1 MTTDHHFVCVVC
13 TLLEN
18 YRFFVELD
26 GKRSIWR
33 LQRNGVRQGSVLA
46 LLLFITHK
54 NDQPIYQNTRSFV
67 SADDIAIAAQDTDFA
82 VIEETLSSALVRLTE
97 YYETNQLR
105 ANPTKTQVSLFHLR
119 NRECTRQL
127 NVNWNGVKLAHC
139 PYSVY
144 IGVTLHRTLSLKI
157 TDIRHPGLLSSQN
170 LEEVS

>member
-1 MTTDHHFVCVVC
+1 M
-13 TLLEN
+13 
-18 YRFFVELD
+18 
-26 GKRSIWR
+26 
-33 LQRNGVRQGSVLA
+33 QRNGVRQGSVLA
-46 LLLFITHK
+46 LLLFITHN

-67 SADDIAIAAQDTDFA
+67 SADDIAIAAQDTDF
-82 VIEETLSSALVRLTE
+82 VMIEETLSSALVRLTE

-105 ANPTKTQVSLFHLR
+105 TNPTKTQVSLFHLGR
-119 NRECTRQL
+119 LAFSICTRLL

-144 IGVTLHRTLSLKI
+144 VGVPLHRTLSLKI